1 MERTVAAS
9 KKDYDEA
16 VRGRAY
22 EKRRSDERCGKLE
35 QECTVLQHDIEVL
48 TMEIEK
54 EKTFDIRHTEQRS
67 TLTLTLILTLTQ
79 TPTLTLTLTHC
90 VKGYAGE
97 GLLCPALPM
106 LVSNGIFITVG
117 PQATIS
123 ERGVFSGG
131 GKVCGI

>member
-9 KKDYDEA
+9 KKDYDAA
-16 VRGRAY
+16 VRGLLY

-35 QECTVLQHDIEVL
+35 QERTVLQQDIEGL

-67 TLTLTLILTLTQ
+67 TLTLTSILTLTLN
-79 TPTLTLTLTHC
+79 PTLTLTLTRC
-90 VKGYAGE
+90 AKGYAGE

-106 LVSNGIFITVG
+106 LVSNGIFVTVG
-117 PQATIS
+117 PRAIIS
-123 ERGVFSGG
+123 KRGIFSGG